1 MMKQAIWVLGIFIC
15 IPTLVFSQSESG
27 SIEPT
32 FEQVLSLK
40 GPGSV
45 QISPDGNH
53 VLYSVSSTEWS
64 ENRYDSELWL
74 SKNGEKPFPL
84 THNSEGSSGSGT
96 WADDSKWILFTR
108 NVDGESTLFVISPAG
123 GEAFPLSYIDKSIQ
137 DFDLSPDGE
146 TLAFLSHQEQP
157 EDQKTMEERYG
168 EFAEDETGYLLSRL
182 YTVDFDPEFAR
193 AHQQPCRQDTTYTI
207 CPEAPK
213 VMSHLEDAEFTITN
227 ISWSPDGERIAIDHQ
242 PDPIITS
249 FLEADVALYDPESR
263 ELDKVITNPSADSF
277 DLWSPDGS
285 KFVYTSSVDNDSSNF
300 YTNNRYFIYDISEGE
315 SIEVAQNFDENLSL
329 SAWTDTG
336 IYATGFQKTKR
347 PIFKLKPEN
356 GSVDLYSDSK
366 RLVYGLSVSKDGSK
380 YATSARDG
388 NEVNEVYLSE
398 MNGGRSNKLT
408 NFNDQISD
416 WKTTGSEVISWTSR
430 DGAEIEGILHK
441 PQNYDPSK
449 KYPLL
454 VAIHGGPTGISLP
467 SPVPAYVYPIVQWVN
482 KGALV
487 LQPNYRG
494 SAGYGE
500 DFRSLNVRNLGVG
513 DAWDVLSGVDHL
525 IEQGIVNSTKL
536 GSMGWSQGG
545 YISAFLT
552 TWSNRFEAVSV
563 GAGISNWMTYYVNTD
578 IHPFTR
584 QYLKATPWKDQDI
597 YEKTSPMTYINNAST
612 PTLIQHGEFDQRVP
626 TPNAYELYQGLQ
638 DVGVESKLIIY
649 KGFGHGITKPKERL
663 AATWHN
669 WMWFN
674 KYIWGE
680 EVEMPLK

>member
-1 MMKQAIWVLGIFIC
+1 MKYVNWVLGLFLFF
-15 IPTLVFSQSESG
+15 PALAYSQNTNEKT
-27 SIEPT
+27 EPT

-40 GPGSV
+40 SPGSV
-45 QISPDGNH
+45 QISPDGKH

-64 ENRYDSELWL
+64 ENRYDSELFL
-74 SKNGEKPFPL
+74 SKNGAKPFPL
-84 THNSEGSSGSGT
+84 THNSDGSSDSGV
-96 WADDSKWILFTR
+96 WSDDGEWILFTR
-108 NVDGESTLFVISPAG
+108 NIDGDNRIFVISPDG

-137 DFDLSPDGE
+137 SFHLSPDGK
-146 TLAFLSHQEQP
+146 TLAFLAEQDQP
-157 EDQKTMEERYG
+157 EEQKSKEDRYG
-168 EFAEDETGYLLSRL
+168 EFAEDETDYLLSRL
-182 YTVDFDPEFAR
+182 YTVDFNPDFAR
-193 AHQQPCRQDTTYTI
+193 SHQRPNDQDTTYTMY
-207 CPEAPK
+207 PEAPEI
-213 VMSHLEDAEFTITN
+213 VAHLEDAEFTITN
-227 ISWSPDGERIAIDHQ
+227 ISWSPSGEKIAVDYQ

-249 FLEADVALYDPESR
+249 FLKADIALYDPAEM
-263 ELDKVITNPSADSF
+263 ELDQVVTNPSSDGFSV
-277 DLWSPDGS
+277 WSPDGS
-285 KFVYTSSVDNDSSNF
+285 KFVYTSSVENDSSNF
-300 YTNNRYFIYDISEGE
+300 YTNARYFIYEIETGMSQ
-315 SIEVAQNFDENLSL
+315 EVAQNFDENLNIPS
-329 SAWTDTG
+329 WTNDG
-336 IYATGFQKTKR
+336 IYATAWQKTRR
-347 PIFKLKPEN
+347 PIFRLDPQN
-356 GSVDLYSDSK
+356 GAVEKHSEFKRIVYDLSI
-366 RLVYGLSVSKDGSK
+366 SKDGSK
-380 YATSARDG
+380 YATIARDG
-388 NEVNEVYLSE
+388 DEVDEVYLTELETSQSK
-398 MNGGRSNKLT
+398 RLT
-408 NFNDQISD
+408 NFNDQISN
-416 WKTTGSEVISWTSR
+416 WKTTDSEVISWTSR
-430 DGAEIEGILHK
+430 DGAVIEGVLHK
-441 PQNYDPSK
+441 PQDYDPDR

-500 DFRSLNVRNLGVG
+500 EFRSLNVRNLGVG

-525 IEQGIVNSTKL
+525 IEQGVVDSTKL

-552 TWSNRFEAVSV
+552 TWSNRFKAVSV

-584 QYLKATPWKDQDI
+584 QYLQATPWEDKEI
-597 YEKTSPMTYINNAST
+597 YERTSPMTYINNAST

-626 TPNAYELYQGLQ
+626 TPNAYELFQGLQ

-680 EVEMPLK
+680 EVEMPLE

>member
-1 MMKQAIWVLGIFIC
+1 MKYVIWVLGLFLFF
-15 IPTLVFSQSESG
+15 PALAYSQNTNEKT
-27 SIEPT
+27 EPT

-40 GPGSV
+40 SPGSV
-45 QISPDGNH
+45 QISPDGKH

-64 ENRYDSELWL
+64 ENRYDSELFL
-74 SKNGEKPFPL
+74 SKNGAKPFPL
-84 THNSEGSSGSGT
+84 THNSDGSSDSGV
-96 WADDSKWILFTR
+96 WSDDGEWILFTR
-108 NVDGESTLFVISPAG
+108 NIDGDNRVFAISPDG

-137 DFDLSPDGE
+137 SFHLSPDGK
-146 TLAFLSHQEQP
+146 TLAFLAEQDQP
-157 EDQKTMEERYG
+157 EEQKSKEDRYG
-168 EFAEDETGYLLSRL
+168 EFAEDETDYLLSRL
-182 YTVDFDPEFAR
+182 YTVDFNPDFAR
-193 AHQQPCRQDTTYTI
+193 SHQRPNDQDTTYTMY
-207 CPEAPK
+207 PEAPEI
-213 VMSHLEDAEFTITN
+213 VAHLEDAEFTITN
-227 ISWSPDGERIAIDHQ
+227 ISWSPSGEKIAVDYQ

-249 FLEADVALYDPESR
+249 FLKADIALYDPAEM
-263 ELDKVITNPSADSF
+263 ELDQVVTNPSSDGFSV
-277 DLWSPDGS
+277 WSPDGS
-285 KFVYTSSVDNDSSNF
+285 KFVYTSSVENDSSNF
-300 YTNNRYFIYDISEGE
+300 YTNARYFIYEIETGMSQ
-315 SIEVAQNFDENLSL
+315 EVAQNFDENLNIS
-329 SAWTDTG
+329 SWTNNG
-336 IYATGFQKTKR
+336 IYATAWQKTRR
-347 PIFKLKPEN
+347 PIFRLDPQN
-356 GSVDLYSDSK
+356 GAVEKHSEFKRIVYDLSI
-366 RLVYGLSVSKDGSK
+366 SKDGSK
-380 YATSARDG
+380 YATIARDG
-388 NEVNEVYLSE
+388 DEVDEVYLTELETSQSK
-398 MNGGRSNKLT
+398 RLT
-408 NFNDQISD
+408 NFNDQISN
-416 WKTTGSEVISWTSR
+416 WKTTDSEVISWTSR
-430 DGAEIEGILHK
+430 DGAVIEGVLHK
-441 PQNYDPSK
+441 PQDYDPDR

-500 DFRSLNVRNLGVG
+500 EFRSLNVRNLGVG

-525 IEQGIVNSTKL
+525 IEQGVVDSTKL

-552 TWSNRFEAVSV
+552 TWSNRFKAVSV

-584 QYLKATPWKDQDI
+584 QYLQATPWEDKEI
-597 YEKTSPMTYINNAST
+597 YERTSPMTYINNAST

-626 TPNAYELYQGLQ
+626 TPNAYELLQGLQ

-680 EVEMPLK
+680 EVEMPLE

>member
-1 MMKQAIWVLGIFIC
+1 MKHIIWSLVLLLFL
-15 IPTLVFSQSESG
+15 PALAFSQNTTERTK
-27 SIEPT
+27 PT

-40 GPGSV
+40 GPVSV

-74 SKNGEKPFPL
+74 SENGAEPFPL
-84 THNSEGSSGSGT
+84 THNSSGSSSNGT
-96 WADDSKWILFTR
+96 WSDDGEWILFTR
-108 NVDGESTLFVISPAG
+108 SIDGENKVFVISPDG
-123 GEAFPLSYIDKSIQ
+123 GEAIPLSYIDKSIQ
-137 DFDLSPDGE
+137 SFDLSPNGK
-146 TLAFLSHQEQP
+146 TLAFLAEQEQP
-157 EDQKTMEERYG
+157 EEEKTMEERYG
-168 EFAEDETGYLLSRL
+168 EFAEDETGYLLNRL
-182 YTVDFDPEFAR
+182 YTVDFDPDFAR
-193 AHQQPCRQDTTYTI
+193 SHQQPCQQDTTYTM

-213 VMSHLEDAEFTITN
+213 VVAHLEDAEFTITN
-227 ISWSPDGERIAIDHQ
+227 ISWSPAGDKIAIDHQ

-249 FLEADVALYDPESR
+249 FLKADIALYDPAEK
-263 ELDKVITNPSADSF
+263 ELNQVVSNPSSDGFST
-277 DLWSPDGS
+277 WSPDGN
-285 KFVYTSSVDNDSSNF
+285 KFVFTSAVENDSSNF
-300 YTNNRYFIYDISEGE
+300 YTNNRYFIYDIERDKFM
-315 SIEVAQNFDENLSL
+315 EVAQDFDENLNIA
-329 SAWTDTG
+329 AWTNSG
-336 IYATGFQKTKR
+336 IYATAWQKTRR
-347 PIFKLKPEN
+347 PIFRLDPQN
-356 GSVDLYSDSK
+356 GTVEKYSQLK
-366 RLVYGLSVSKDGSK
+366 RLVYDLSISKDGSK

-388 NEVNEVYLSE
+388 DEVNEVYMSDI
-398 MNGGRSNKLT
+398 NGPNNQKLT
-408 NFNDQISD
+408 YFNDQISD
-416 WKTTGSEVISWTSR
+416 WKTTDSEVISWSSR
-430 DGAEIEGILHK
+430 DGAVIEGVLHK
-441 PQNYDPSK
+441 PQDYDPNK

-454 VAIHGGPTGISLP
+454 VAIHGGPTGISVP

-500 DFRSLNVRNLGVG
+500 EFRSLNVRNLGVG

-525 IEQGIVNSTKL
+525 VEQGVVDSTKL

-545 YISAFLT
+545 YISAFLS

-584 QYLKATPWKDQDI
+584 QYLKATPWEDQEI
-597 YEKTSPMTYINNAST
+597 YERTSPMTYINNAST
-612 PTLIQHGEFDQRVP
+612 PTLIQHGEFDRRVP

-669 WMWFN
+669 WIWFN

-680 EVEMPLK
+680 EVEMNLD

>member
-1 MMKQAIWVLGIFIC
+1 MKYVIWVLGLFLFF
-15 IPTLVFSQSESG
+15 PALAYSQNTNEKT
-27 SIEPT
+27 EPT

-40 GPGSV
+40 SPGSV
-45 QISPDGNH
+45 QISPDGKH

-64 ENRYDSELWL
+64 ENRYDSELFL
-74 SKNGEKPFPL
+74 SKNGAKPFPL
-84 THNSEGSSGSGT
+84 THNSDGSSDSGV
-96 WADDSKWILFTR
+96 WSDDGEWILFTR
-108 NVDGESTLFVISPAG
+108 NIDGDNRVFAISPDG

-137 DFDLSPDGE
+137 SFHLSPDGK
-146 TLAFLSHQEQP
+146 TLAFLAEQDQP
-157 EDQKTMEERYG
+157 EEQKSKEDRYG
-168 EFAEDETGYLLSRL
+168 EFAEDETDYLLSRL
-182 YTVDFDPEFAR
+182 YTVDFNPDFAR
-193 AHQQPCRQDTTYTI
+193 SHQRPNDQDTTYTMY
-207 CPEAPK
+207 PEAPEI
-213 VMSHLEDAEFTITN
+213 VAHLEDAEFTITN
-227 ISWSPDGERIAIDHQ
+227 ISWSPSGEKIAVDYQ

-249 FLEADVALYDPESR
+249 FLKADIALYDPAEM
-263 ELDKVITNPSADSF
+263 ELDQVVTNPSSDGFSV
-277 DLWSPDGS
+277 WSPDGS
-285 KFVYTSSVDNDSSNF
+285 KFVYTSSVENDSSNF
-300 YTNNRYFIYDISEGE
+300 YTNARYFIYEIETGMSQ
-315 SIEVAQNFDENLSL
+315 EVAQNFDENLNIS
-329 SAWTDTG
+329 SWTNNG
-336 IYATGFQKTKR
+336 IYATAWQKTRR
-347 PIFKLKPEN
+347 PIFRLDPQN
-356 GSVDLYSDSK
+356 GAVEKHSEFKRIVYDLSI
-366 RLVYGLSVSKDGSK
+366 SKDGSK
-380 YATSARDG
+380 YATIARDG
-388 NEVNEVYLSE
+388 DEVDEVYLTELETSQSK
-398 MNGGRSNKLT
+398 RLT
-408 NFNDQISD
+408 NFNDQISN
-416 WKTTGSEVISWTSR
+416 WKTTDSEVISWTSR
-430 DGAEIEGILHK
+430 DGAVIEGVLHK
-441 PQNYDPSK
+441 PQDYDPDR

-500 DFRSLNVRNLGVG
+500 EFRSLNVRNLGVG

-525 IEQGIVNSTKL
+525 IEQGVVDSTKL

-552 TWSNRFEAVSV
+552 TWSNRFKAVSV

-584 QYLKATPWKDQDI
+584 QYLQATPWEDKEI
-597 YEKTSPMTYINNAST
+597 YERTSPMTYINNAST

-626 TPNAYELYQGLQ
+626 TPNAYELLQGLQ

-674 KYIWGE
+674 KYICGE
-680 EVEMPLK
+680 EVEMPLE

>member
-1 MMKQAIWVLGIFIC
+1 MKYVIWVLGLFLFF
-15 IPTLVFSQSESG
+15 PALAYSQNTNEKT
-27 SIEPT
+27 EPT

-40 GPGSV
+40 SPGSV
-45 QISPDGNH
+45 QISPDGKH

-64 ENRYDSELWL
+64 ENRYDSELFL
-74 SKNGEKPFPL
+74 SKNGAKPFPL
-84 THNSEGSSGSGT
+84 THNSDGSSDSGV
-96 WADDSKWILFTR
+96 WSDDGEWILFTR
-108 NVDGESTLFVISPAG
+108 NIDGDNRVFAISPDG
-123 GEAFPLSYIDKSIQ
+123 GEAFPLSYIDKSVQ
-137 DFDLSPDGE
+137 SFHLSPDGK
-146 TLAFLSHQEQP
+146 TLAFLAEQDQP
-157 EDQKTMEERYG
+157 EEQKSKEDRYG
-168 EFAEDETGYLLSRL
+168 EFAEDETDYLLSRL
-182 YTVDFDPEFAR
+182 YTVDFNPDFAR
-193 AHQQPCRQDTTYTI
+193 SHQRPNDQDTTYTMY
-207 CPEAPK
+207 PEAPEI
-213 VMSHLEDAEFTITN
+213 VAHLEDAEFTITN
-227 ISWSPDGERIAIDHQ
+227 ISWSPSGEKIAVDYQ

-249 FLEADVALYDPESR
+249 FLKADIALYDPAEM
-263 ELDKVITNPSADSF
+263 ELDQVVTNPSSDGFSV
-277 DLWSPDGS
+277 WSPDGS
-285 KFVYTSSVDNDSSNF
+285 KFVYTSSVENDSSNF
-300 YTNNRYFIYDISEGE
+300 YTNARYFIYEIETGMSQ
-315 SIEVAQNFDENLSL
+315 EVAQNFDENLNIS
-329 SAWTDTG
+329 SWTNNG
-336 IYATGFQKTKR
+336 IYATAWQKTRR
-347 PIFKLKPEN
+347 PIFRLDPQN
-356 GSVDLYSDSK
+356 GAVEKHSEFKRIVYDLSI
-366 RLVYGLSVSKDGSK
+366 SKDGSK
-380 YATSARDG
+380 YATIARDG
-388 NEVNEVYLSE
+388 GEVDEVYLTELETSQSK
-398 MNGGRSNKLT
+398 RLT
-408 NFNDQISD
+408 NFNDQISN
-416 WKTTGSEVISWTSR
+416 WKTTDSEVISWTSR
-430 DGAEIEGILHK
+430 DGAVIEGVLHK
-441 PQNYDPSK
+441 PQDYDPDR

-500 DFRSLNVRNLGVG
+500 EFRSLNVRNLGVG

-525 IEQGIVNSTKL
+525 IEQGVVDSTKL

-552 TWSNRFEAVSV
+552 TWSNRFKAVSV

-584 QYLKATPWKDQDI
+584 QYLQATPWEDKEI
-597 YEKTSPMTYINNAST
+597 YERTSPMTYINNAST

-626 TPNAYELYQGLQ
+626 TPNAYELFQGLQ

-680 EVEMPLK
+680 EVEMPLE